1 MLNPNNVNDLK
12 KFFEANP
19 HLSTYE
25 LAIVAGRSPS
35 TIRNWKRKCGIALKE
50 SPFPK
55 GREYKKRDVIITTDK
70 GEWDCKDWFIEK
82 YVTEGL
88 GIPTIARMISKS
100 VSLVAGRLKKYEIPT
115 RPHNEAVK
123 SINQSCDEAWLYFNY
138 ATRDQYVEWC
148 TKNAKPVDP
157 DGGKALSLAK
167 CSKIAGV
174 VPYTIYNWLVRFK
187 IPMRDINEAM
197 SGENNPFY
205 GKKHS
210 DATKQKIRESYW
222 KIRNPQVPSAEAPDQ
237 GDVKPPPS
245 STSNQEGQ
253 LPPPTV

>member
-1 MLNPNNVNDLK
+1 MLNPNNIEALK
-12 KFFEANP
+12 KFFDTNP

-35 TIRNWKRKCGIALKE
+35 TIRNWKRKCGIVLKE

-55 GREYKKRDVIITTDK
+55 GREYKKRDVTIVGDKTTWDNK
-70 GEWDCKDWFIEK
+70 EWFYQRYTIEN
-82 YVTEGL
+82 L
-88 GIPTIARMISKS
+88 GIPTIARMITKS
-100 VSLVAGRLKKYEIPT
+100 VSLVAGRLKKYDIPT
-115 RPHNEAVK
+115 RPHKEAVK
-123 SINQSCDEAWLYFNY
+123 SANQACDEAWLYFNY

-157 DGGKALSLAK
+157 EGGKALSLAR

-210 DATKQKIRESYW
+210 DVTKQKIRESYW
-222 KIRNPQVPSAEAPDQ
+222 KARSSEVSPKEASDQRDASTPQS
-237 GDVKPPPS
+237 PP
-245 STSNQEGQ
+245 SNQESQ
-253 LPPPTV
+253 PPPPTE